1 MQNKWEKSMKKL
13 IISIISILSAISVA
27 FGMAGCANDNSQ
39 KQQTEIP
46 KQETPKDP
54 SEPQFEFDYTKFNPS
69 CNWSY
74 NETYC
79 KDYMEYLNTEYKKV
93 CDETFY
99 LWTPND
105 YDWGTDHFNSEGYF
119 YGIEYKQLSVAAF
132 KDKNTGKCSNTH
144 ISQSIIIYP
153 QEWNGDKL
161 PHYDREENEDVNLL
175 FVSGA
180 VELSGSEGELKLVI
194 NKETNIYT
202 DVFVNIYL
210 GETCIATCYVNS
222 ISKYCTYSWIE
233 EYLKNHIEVWNN

>member
-1 MQNKWEKSMKKL
+1 MKKL

-119 YGIEYKQLSVAAF
+119 YGIAYNQLSVAAY
-132 KDKNTGKCSNTH
+132 KDPQTGNLSNTH
-144 ISQSIIIYP
+144 IRQTIEIYQ
-153 QEWNGDKL
+153 QEWNEGKL
-161 PHYDREENEDVNLL
+161 PSETEEPEGVDLT

-180 VELSGSEGELKLVI
+180 VKLNDNAGELNIYI
-194 NKETNIYT
+194 NKTNKGEYVT
-202 DVFVNIYL
+202 KAYVNIYL
-210 GETCIATCYVNS
+210 GETCVATCYIQS
-222 ISKYCTYSWIE
+222 LSSHYTDSWLE
-233 EYLKNHIEVWNN
+233 EYLKNHIEVWNI